1 MNTTIAIAG
10 ALDRAERHSPF
21 LRHLIDRNRDLV
33 DILASGDCQGAL
45 THARARAA
53 EEGNVARAMRIERN
67 GYALALAIGDLAGV
81 FPLETVVSELSA
93 LADRTLD
100 RAIRTAIAERTPG
113 AGPDGFAALALGK
126 HGSSELNYS
135 SDIDPI
141 LIFDPETLP
150 HSSREE
156 PVEAAARIARRVVQL
171 MQERDADGYVFRVDL
186 RLRPSS
192 EVTPPALPVEA
203 ALSYYE
209 SSALPWE
216 RAAFIRSRAAAGDK
230 ALGQYFLDAIRPFV
244 WRRGLDYGAIAEIRG
259 ISRRIRDHHAQGQK
273 LGPGYDLKRGRGGIR
288 EVEFYA
294 QIHQMIYGGRETPLR
309 TPATLDALAAL
320 ADAGRIDPQD
330 ASDLAEAYRLYRTI
344 EHRLQMVDDQQTHS
358 LPKDAA
364 ALDGVAKLHGLES
377 GAALINLLDGPIAR
391 VGRIYDGLD
400 DEAETQERNV
410 SHDSARLETWLA
422 EAGFPDPATAQVR
435 ITKWR
440 DGSVRAVR
448 TDAAR
453 EALERVLPSLL
464 TAIGQS
470 PDPQQALNR
479 LDDVIIRLPSALNL
493 FRLLDARPALAR
505 LLGDILSHAPVLA
518 ELLGRRPDLL
528 DGLIDQTALE
538 LPPALDVLIAECGRT
553 ERGADYQQLLDSV
566 RVTVNERRFALGVQI
581 VEGAQ
586 DPLDVANGYARVA
599 EAAIEILASRTVAEF
614 EEAHGRVPDSELLI
628 IGLGRLGGGA
638 LTNASDLDVIY
649 VFTGDYAAESDGKK
663 PLGAVHYY
671 NRLAQRIT
679 GALSVPT
686 AAGPLYEVDTRLRPS
701 GAQGP
706 LTVSLDAFERYQ
718 REDAW
723 TWEHMALTRARLV
736 FGSKAGRAQ
745 VMKVVAN
752 VLSAPRDAD
761 VLLADAIKMR
771 ADMAMHKPPCGPLDV
786 KLIPGG
792 LVDLEFCVHVA
803 QLRYGEGLNPALR
816 QAIGALADKGRLPK
830 GLDAAHALL
839 VRMLVTL
846 RLVSPSCDYPDD
858 ATKALVARACR
869 TENWDALLDAY
880 AAARQSVL
888 DCWHHVFGEPRES
901 E

>member
-1 MNTTIAIAG
+1 MNTTAAIAG
-10 ALDRAERHSPF
+10 ALDRATLHSPF
-21 LRHLIDRNRDLV
+21 LRQLIERERDLV
-33 DILASGDCQGAL
+33 DMMAAGNCEAALDC
-45 THARARAA
+45 ARTRAA
-53 EEGNVARAMRIERN
+53 GEADVARSMRIERS
-67 GYALALAIGDLAGV
+67 GHALVLAIGDLAGV
-81 FPLETVVSELSA
+81 FPLEKVVSELSA

-100 RAIRTAIAERTPG
+100 RAIRTAIAERAPG
-113 AGPDGFAALALGK
+113 ADAQGFAALALGK
-126 HGSSELNYS
+126 HGSGELNYS

-171 MQERDADGYVFRVDL
+171 MQAPDADGYVFRVDL
-186 RLRPSS
+186 RLRPSP

-216 RAAFIRSRAAAGDK
+216 RAAFIRSRAAAGDL
-230 ALGQYFLDAIRPFV
+230 ALGQYFLDAIRPFI

-320 ADAGRIDPQD
+320 AGAGRIDPDD
-330 ASDLAEAYRLYRTI
+330 ATALAEAYRLYRTI
-344 EHRLQMVDDQQTHS
+344 EHRLQMVNDQQTHS
-358 LPKDAA
+358 LPKDPV
-364 ALDGVAKLHGLES
+364 ALDGVAKLHGVPD
-377 GAALINLLDGPIAR
+377 GGALIDLLAPKIAR

-400 DEAETQERNV
+400 DEAEAAETGI
-410 SHDSARLETWLA
+410 SHDSSRLESWLA

-435 ITKWR
+435 IAKWR
-440 DGSVRAVR
+440 DGSLRAIR

-453 EALERVLPSLL
+453 EALERVLPGLL

-479 LDDVIIRLPSALNL
+479 LDDVILRLPSALNL

-528 DGLIDQTALE
+528 DGLIDKTALE
-538 LPPALDVLIAECGRT
+538 LPPALDVLVAECGKT

-599 EAAIEILASRTVAEF
+599 EAAIEILAARTVAEF
-614 EEAHGRVPDSELLI
+614 EEAHGRVPDSELLM

-649 VFTGDYAAESDGKK
+649 VFTGDYAAESNGKK

-679 GALSVPT
+679 AALSVPT

-723 TWEHMALTRARLV
+723 TWEHMALTRARPV

-745 VMKVVAN
+745 IMKVVGDI
-752 VLSAPRDAD
+752 LSAPRDAD
-761 VLLADAIKMR
+761 MLPADAAKMR
-771 ADMAMHKPPCGPLDV
+771 ADMATHKPPCGPLDV
-786 KLIPGG
+786 KLISGG

-803 QLRYGEGLNPALR
+803 QLLYGEGLNPALR
-816 QAIGALADKGRLPK
+816 QAIGTLANNGRIPE
-830 GLDAAHALL
+830 GLDEAHALL

-869 TENWDALLDAY
+869 QENWEALLEAY

-888 DCWHHVFGEPRES
+888 ACWAHVFGQSRES